1 MATTINSYSVSL
13 ALDASSYIRNSA
25 LSRKET
31 TSLIREINQA
41 RSPADKYERSLN
53 RIDKALKVGA
63 IDQGTYNRLLDSAKH
78 RLNGA
83 ASAADRLSVNI
94 GRSLAAIVGLS
105 AIQSTTRD
113 IARLT
118 MEAESASVAF
128 EVLTGTAEEAADL
141 ISGLKALAATTPLQ
155 LGDTQSAAR
164 TLLSFN
170 VATSEI
176 LPTLRML
183 GDVTGGNT
191 DRFKMLTLAYAQM
204 TAASRLMGQDL
215 LQMINAGFNPLQEIS
230 RKTGESMLELKK
242 RMEDGAI
249 SSQEV
254 ADAFKSAT
262 EEGGKFFGMTQR
274 LAETLEGR
282 MNILTDKV
290 DNLKR
295 AFGEL
300 LQSDFISAQ
309 LDGITASID
318 NLTKGL
324 NALTRGDIKFGSYF
338 GREGFFH
345 SQTEID
351 SANQDADQLAFMR
364 EQLKRRRSGLPT
376 VVTDSSRIA
385 TQASQAASRAEERK
399 QIAEGVS
406 AGLSNIAG
414 TVGGSITSASTALL
428 SSLQMNVMGV
438 VESIKQSTIT
448 LADTN
453 TRLVQSVAEPP
464 AIRSLQVGT
473 QEAFDYLSQSTR
485 DAEQRQRQAEAEKK
499 RRDEKAEK
507 DREQMRKWLERIN
520 DTLEQNGFKRFR

>member
-1 MATTINSYSVSL
+1 MSTTINSYSVSL
-13 ALDASSYIRNSA
+13 ALDAGSYIRNSA

-41 RSPADKYERSLN
+41 RSPADNYERSLN

-83 ASAADRLSVNI
+83 SNAANQLSANL
-94 GRSLAAIVGLS
+94 GRSVAALVGLS
-105 AIQSTTRD
+105 ALKATAGD

-118 MEAESASVAF
+118 MEAESASISF
-128 EVLTGTAEEAADL
+128 EVLTGTAEEASEL
-141 ISGLKALAATTPLQ
+141 IAGLKSLAATTPLQ
-155 LGDTQSAAR
+155 LGDTQAAAR

-170 VATSEI
+170 VSAAQI
-176 LPTLRML
+176 IPTLKML
-183 GDVTGGNT
+183 GDVTGGNSE
-191 DRFKMLTLAYAQM
+191 RFKMMSLAFAQM
-204 TAASRLMGQDL
+204 SSAGRLMGQDL

-242 RMEDGAI
+242 RMEEGGI

-254 ADAFKSAT
+254 AEAFKSAT
-262 EEGGKFFGMTQR
+262 AEGGRFFGMTDK

-282 MNILTDKV
+282 VGILTDKV

-300 LQSDFISAQ
+300 LQTDFISAQ
-309 LDGITASID
+309 LEGMTSIVEKLTQGI
-318 NLTKGL
+318 
-324 NALTRGDIKFGSYF
+324 NALTSGDITPGGFS
-338 GREGFFH
+338 RTELEGAK
-345 SQTEID
+345 QNED
-351 SANQDADQLAFMR
+351 DLAFMR
-364 EQLKRRRSGLPT
+364 SQLALRRSGQPT

-399 QIAEGVS
+399 QIADGIS
-406 AGLSNIAG
+406 SGLSNLAG
-414 TVGGSITSASTALL
+414 GVGGSITSASTALL
-428 SSLQMNVMGV
+428 GSLQSNVMGV
-438 VESIKQSTIT
+438 VESIKQSTVM

-453 TRLVQSVAEPP
+453 TQLVKSVAEPP

-507 DREQMRKWLERIN
+507 NREQMIKWLERVN